1 LRTLINASTVNG
13 GFAGLSQNL
22 HFHLRFG
29 VGRAEDG
36 ERANLFVSATLTE
49 GIYMSMGER
58 TPRASADNVSECPAN
73 GTWPTNGI
81 DGAAGDHGSPKEGPM
96 QPKLPTDASSL
107 EKTKQALQHTRTT
120 MVPVE
125 LKEFQQLEDA
135 RWARQD
141 PDVLV
146 QYLGEF
152 VVPYQRK
159 IVAHGKDAAV
169 VLATAAQITGRPAEE
184 LPLVGVVDP
193 LLEMP
198 R

>member
-1 LRTLINASTVNG
+1 LPVLALPRVAILGDRPKTRDGKARRIGGGVSTHARCTDLIFLVADAHQCVYTERLIRLPLTNSS
-13 GFAGLSQNL
+13 LSL
-22 HFHLRFG
+22 AFLARG
-29 VGRAEDG
+29 VQTMD
-36 ERANLFVSATLTE
+36 V
-49 GIYMSMGER
+49 
-58 TPRASADNVSECPAN
+58 
-73 GTWPTNGI
+73 
-81 DGAAGDHGSPKEGPM
+81 
-96 QPKLPTDASSL
+96 SSL
-107 EKTKQALQHTRTT
+107 EKTKQALQRTPIT
-120 MVPVE
+120 MLP
-125 LKEFQQLEDA
+125 LQPKEFQQLEDA

-169 VLATAAQITGRPAEE
+169 VLAEAAQITGRPAEE

-193 LLEMP
+193 LLDMP